1 MLRSPKC
8 PGEAGRLTKS
18 GFKKKK
24 ELKEA
29 KLKENP
35 EVGH

>member
-8 PGEAGRLTKS
+8 PGEAGRLPKS
-18 GFKKKK
+18 GLKKK